1 MGYVPLKV
9 PPGIYRNGTQYQ
21 SANRW
26 YDANLVRWFEGT
38 LRPLGG
44 WNKRQQASGGVY
56 SIIQLNGAMRG
67 CHAWRDNDG
76 TAYIGAG
83 GAKKLYAL
91 ENTSVPVNITPFR
104 ETGTLTN
111 AFSTTNGSAIV
122 TVADTSH
129 GAATG
134 DTVRFTGGTAIG
146 GSGITLSGDY
156 LITVVNANSYT
167 VTHGSAA
174 TATVSNGGSANYAYE
189 ITIGRT
195 DAAAQTGYGNWIY
208 GSGTYGTP
216 RPQTSTSGVVTA
228 STWTLDNWGEYLVAC
243 RSDEGKIYEWDLD
256 ASGRADL
263 IAAAPID
270 NAAILV
276 TAERFLFALG
286 AGGNPRKV
294 QWSDQEDNTDW
305 TPSATNQAG
314 DFELVTSG
322 KLVCGERTR
331 YGALLL
337 TTVDAHLAVYQG
349 APYVYGFE
357 RIGIGCGV
365 ISAQASVSLEN
376 GCAWMTEGGFYLF
389 DGTVKPLACEV
400 SDYVFSD
407 FNFGQMSKVAGVL
420 NIDYFEVTWF
430 YPSSGSSENDRY
442 VTWNYR
448 ENTWN
453 IGTLSRTTGAAAG
466 VFQYPILF
474 DASGYVYDHE
484 TGYNYDGAT
493 PYAETGPIEFGNGDQ
508 IMVARQV
515 VPDEKSQGSVS
526 VSFKSRFA
534 PEGTE
539 TTHGPYTISSKYTD
553 VRFSGRQVSFR
564 IEAAELGDWRVGNF
578 RLEAVPGSRR

>member
-21 SANRW
+21 SAGRW

-38 LRPLGG
+38 LRPWGG
-44 WNKRQQASGGVY
+44 WNKRQYAYGG
-56 SIIQLNGAMRG
+56 SSLNIQLNGVMRG
-67 CHAWRDNDG
+67 AHSWRANNAKAWL
-76 TAYIGAG
+76 AAG
-83 GAKKLYAL
+83 GAKKLYAM
-91 ENTSVPVNITPFR
+91 ESNSAPYNITPFR

-111 AFSTTNGSAIV
+111 AFSTINSSAVV
-122 TVADTSH
+122 TVADTGH
-129 GAATG
+129 GLANG
-134 DTVRFTGGTAIG
+134 DTVRFTNGTSIG
-146 GSGITLSGDY
+146 ASGITLSGDY
-156 LITVVNANSYT
+156 LVTYLTANSYS
-167 VTHGSAA
+167 VTHGSVA
-174 TATVSNGGSANYAYE
+174 TATVNNAGSADYAYE
-189 ITIGRT
+189 ISIGFT
-195 DAAAQTGYGNWIY
+195 DSTAQVGYGTLTY
-208 GSGTYGTP
+208 GSYAYGTS
-216 RPQTSTSGVVTA
+216 RPQTSGAGTIPA
-228 STWTLDNWGEYLVAC
+228 STWALDNWGEYLVAC

-256 ASGRADL
+256 TGGRADL
-263 IAAAPID
+263 IATAPTG
-270 NAAILV
+270 NASILV
-276 TAERFLFALG
+276 TPERFLFALG

-305 TPSATNQAG
+305 TPTATNQSG
-314 DFELVTSG
+314 DFELATSG

-331 YGALLL
+331 YGSLLL

-349 APYVYGFE
+349 PPYVFGFE

-376 GCAWMTEGGFYLF
+376 GCAWMSDGGFYLF

-400 SDYVFSD
+400 ADYVFSD
-407 FNFGQMSKVAGVL
+407 FNHGQMSKVAGVL

-448 ENTWN
+448 ENTWS
-453 IGTLSRTTGAAAG
+453 IGTLSRTTGVAAG
-466 VFQYPILF
+466 VFQFPILF

-493 PYAETGPIEFGNGDQ
+493 PYAETGPIEFGNGDR

-553 VRFSGRQVSFR
+553 VRFSGRQVSFKVTGVQ
-564 IEAAELGDWRVGNF
+564 LGDWRVGNF
-578 RLEAVPGSRR
+578 RLEAVPGSMR